1 MSSNVKKW
9 KRTNKRVM
17 SLLNSSFEENTL
29 NTDIDGDDHAT
40 LEVNSL
46 NDSFVSTNEF
56 MLSSS
61 GSNSE
66 LNSESHSN
74 SDGEPKNSSPNSLVS
89 DSNSDVMYHSQKVSL
104 SQRLAACAIKNNWS
118 RDSVTDLLKI
128 LCDEGLEL
136 PKDAR
141 TLLKTPRDV
150 KTFQK
155 CGGEY
160 CYFGIQKCI
169 EQIAISA

>member
-74 SDGEPKNSSPNSLVS
+74 SDGEPKTHHLMHWLVIPI
-89 DSNSDVMYHSQKVSL
+89 VMY
-104 SQRLAACAIKNNWS
+104 
-118 RDSVTDLLKI
+118 
-128 LCDEGLEL
+128 
-136 PKDAR
+136 PKCIIH
-141 TLLKTPRDV
+141 LKT
-150 KTFQK
+150 TLQTW
-155 CGGEY
+155 Y
-160 CYFGIQKCI
+160 SI
-169 EQIAISA
+169 

>member
-40 LEVNSL
+40 VEVNSL

-74 SDGEPKNSSPNSLVS
+74 LDEEPKNSSPNSLVS
-89 DSNSDVMYHSQKVSL
+89 DSNSDVMYHSHEVSL
-104 SQRLAACAIKNNWS
+104 SQSLAACAIKNNWS
-118 RDSVTDLLKI
+118 RDSVTELLKI
-128 LCDEGLEL
+128 ICDEGLEL

-150 KTFQK
+150 NTDHYL
-155 CGGEY
+155 E
-160 CYFGIQKCI
+160 
-169 EQIAISA
+169 STVT

>member
-1 MSSNVKKW
+1 
-9 KRTNKRVM
+9 
-17 SLLNSSFEENTL
+17 
-29 NTDIDGDDHAT
+29 
-40 LEVNSL
+40 
-46 NDSFVSTNEF
+46 
-56 MLSSS
+56 
-61 GSNSE
+61 
-66 LNSESHSN
+66 
-74 SDGEPKNSSPNSLVS
+74 
-89 DSNSDVMYHSQKVSL
+89 MYHSQKVSL

-118 RDSVTDLLKI
+118 RDSVTELLKI
-128 LCDEGLEL
+128 LRDEGLEL

>member
-1 MSSNVKKW
+1 MSSNVTKW

-29 NTDIDGDDHAT
+29 NTDIDGDDHTT

-46 NDSFVSTNEF
+46 NCSFLSTNEF

-74 SDGEPKNSSPNSLVS
+74 SDGETKNSSPNSLVS
-89 DSNSDVMYHSQKVSL
+89 DSNSDVMYHSQEVSL
-104 SQRLAACAIKNNWS
+104 SQRLAACAIKNNCP
-118 RDSVTDLLKI
+118 RDSVTELLKI
-128 LCDEGLEL
+128 LRDEVLKL
-136 PKDAR
+136 RKDAR
-141 TLLKTPRDV
+141 TLLKTPRDDGMFLSCQV
-150 KTFQK
+150 RVFRVNPHS
-155 CGGEY
+155 
-160 CYFGIQKCI
+160 IVV
-169 EQIAISA
+169 